1 MISVSKA
8 LDQLFLLTK
17 QMPTETIPLAQANGR
32 VLAQPVAATRDQP
45 PFSASAMD
53 GYAVSAEGV
62 APGASY
68 TVIGEAAAGHAFDG
82 TTSAGQA
89 VRIFTGAP
97 VPDGAGHVVIQEDI
111 ERSGDMITITDRLGT
126 GTNIRPAGG
135 DFKVG
140 QTIDA
145 PRILRPNDIALMAAM
160 NIATVTVARRPRV
173 AILATGD
180 ELVMPGEPP
189 GPDQIIASN
198 SFGLQAMLRDAGCEA
213 RLLPIAR
220 DTENSL
226 KTAFSLIDNAD
237 LLITIGGASVGDHDL
252 VGDVAASLGMER
264 SFYKIAMRPGKPL
277 MAGTLTNGTMMIGL
291 PGNPVSALVCGQVF
305 VLPAVRAMQGLGQTA
320 SPEQT
325 AQLAH
330 DLPQNGPRQHYMRAI
345 VEHGTIRVF
354 DNQDSSLLTILS
366 TANAL
371 LIAPPHAEAMT
382 KGTKVRYLSI

>member
-1 MISVSKA
+1 MISVSEA

-68 TVIGEAAAGHAFDG
+68 AVVGEAAAGHAFDG
-82 TTSAGQA
+82 TISAGQA

-97 VPDGAGHVVIQEDI
+97 VPAGAGHVVIQEDI
-111 ERSGDMITITDRLGT
+111 DRHGDTITITDRLGS

-135 DFKVG
+135 DFKTG

-145 PRILRPNDIALMAAM
+145 PKLLRPNDIALMAAM
-160 NIATVTVARRPRV
+160 NIAEVTVTRRPRI
-173 AILATGD
+173 AIMATGD
-180 ELVMPGEPP
+180 ELVMPGEAP

-198 SFGLQAMLRDAGCEA
+198 SFGLHAMLRDAGCDV

-220 DTENSL
+220 DTESSL
-226 KTAFSLIDNAD
+226 QTAFSLSDDAD

-252 VGDVAASLGMER
+252 VGAVAASLGMHR

-277 MAGTLTNGTMMIGL
+277 MAGTLTNGSMMIGL

-305 VLPAVRAMQGLGQTA
+305 VLPVIRAMLGLGRTA
-320 SPEQT
+320 SPQQT
-325 AQLAH
+325 ARLSH
-330 DLPQNGPRQHYMRAI
+330 DLPSNGPRQHYMRAS
-345 VEHGTIRVF
+345 VENGNIRIF
-354 DNQDSSLLTILS
+354 TNQDSSLLTILS

-371 LIAPPHAEAMT
+371 LVAPPHAEALPM
-382 KGTKVRYLSI
+382 GAKVQYLPI